1 MGPNTRTSQA
11 IRKRSDMDSIR
22 PASFQIPATARE
34 LGWAAVLL
42 LCVIISVHQWFSPAG
57 WFGLL
62 AILIFGAQGTL
73 ILAHWPARKS
83 FGWANRTTLLR
94 SVLVIPLVA
103 WSPFL
108 PAADSTALWFYGV
121 ACLVALILDGA
132 DGKVARATHSNS
144 EFGARFDMELDAL
157 FILGLCAATMAT
169 GKAGLWVLALGL
181 MRYGFVAASYPLTW
195 LNQPLP
201 DSFRR
206 KTVCVWQVV
215 TLMIAILPLTPA
227 WFAGTTLAIALV
239 LLAWS
244 FALDVGWL
252 YQRRLDYEN

>member
-1 MGPNTRTSQA
+1 
-11 IRKRSDMDSIR
+11 MDSIR
-22 PASFQIPATARE
+22 PASFQIPSTARE

-42 LCVIISVHQWFSPAG
+42 LCVVLSMHQWFSPVG
-57 WFGLL
+57 WFALL
-62 AILIFGAQGTL
+62 AILIFAAQGAL
-73 ILAHWPARKS
+73 ILACWPVRKG

-108 PAADSTALWFYGV
+108 PVADATALWFYGV
-121 ACLVALILDGA
+121 ACLIALVLDGA
-132 DGKVARATHSNS
+132 DGKVARATNSNS

-169 GKAGLWVLALGL
+169 GKAGPWVLILGL
-181 MRYGFVAASYPLTW
+181 MRYAFIAASYPLRW

-215 TLMIAILPLTPA
+215 TLMIAILPITPTG
-227 WFAGTTLAIALV
+227 FASTTLAMALG

-244 FALDVGWL
+244 FALDIRWL
-252 YQRRLDYEN
+252 YQRRHHYEN